1 MSRHGVYLYH
11 YDENGKRVES
21 KLPKPPEGE
30 ATEKA
35 VEEWD
40 EYMLFTIEPE
50 LAAIAIAAATTL
62 MGSITLRSIMF
73 GICLK
78 EADKLVGEDAR
89 DPRLRSKAAW
99 DFFNDYLFDLLQ
111 L

>member
-1 MSRHGVYLYH
+1 MSRRGVYLYH
-11 YDENGKRVES
+11 YDENGQRVES
-21 KLPKPPEGE
+21 ELPRSPEEE
-30 ATEKA
+30 AEEQA
-35 VEEWD
+35 IEEWD
-40 EYMLFTIEPE
+40 EYKLFTVEPE

-62 MGSITLRSIMF
+62 MGGLELRSIMA

>member
-1 MSRHGVYLYH
+1 MSRRGVYLYH
-11 YDENGKRVES
+11 YDENGQRVES
-21 KLPKPPEGE
+21 ELPKSPE
-30 ATEKA
+30 EKA
-35 VEEWD
+35 AEKAIEEWD
-40 EYMLFTIEPE
+40 EYMLFAIEPE
-50 LAAIAIAAATTL
+50 LAAIAIAAATTML
-62 MGSITLRSIMF
+62 GSYDLRSIMV

>member
-11 YDENGKRVES
+11 YDENGQRVETE
-21 KLPKPPEGE
+21 LPKSPEE
-30 ATEKA
+30 KAAEKA
-35 VEEWD
+35 VEEWN

-89 DPRLRSKAAW
+89 DPRLRNKAAW